1 MEKQNNDPSFFNHQY
16 DQYVQHIANTNENQ
30 AYEKPLQVS
39 ASQSRTNDYRDRD
52 EDSATTGSFSQPQ
65 QQPDPNKKYD

>member
-39 ASQSRTNDYRDRD
+39 ASRPNDDRDRD
-52 EDSATTGSFSQPQ
+52 EDSATTGSFPQP
-65 QQPDPNKKYD
+65 